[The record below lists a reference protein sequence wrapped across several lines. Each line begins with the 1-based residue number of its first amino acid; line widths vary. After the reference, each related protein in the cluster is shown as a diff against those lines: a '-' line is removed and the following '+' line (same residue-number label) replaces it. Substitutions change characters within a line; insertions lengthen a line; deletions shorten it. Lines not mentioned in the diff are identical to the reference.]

1 MQNDIDKSIEEKKNE
16 HDSAE
21 LSVSNVNLSNIS
33 RIDEKER
40 NLVGSAFGV
49 V

>member
-21 LSVSNVNLSNIS
+21 LSVSNVNLSNI
-33 RIDEKER
+33 DEKER